1 MESPLNP
8 AYTSEPVRR
17 TTNGFGLTSMLLG
30 LFNIALILVA
40 VIGMYSFFG
49 GLNEANGITFQD
61 YEAFDSA
68 AIQEM
73 ASEYG
78 DQAQPFSF
86 IISMLAS
93 CLTIPVSLLGVILG
107 FIGLLQQ
114 GAPKMGSILGLVLN
128 MPLLLLCGL
137 GMLLSLA
144 ATATASV

>member
-8 AYTSEPVRR
+8 AYTAEPVRR

-30 LFNIALILVA
+30 MFNIALILVA

-49 GLNEANGITFQD
+49 GLNEANGITFED

-78 DQAQPFSF
+78 DQTQPFSF
-86 IISMLAS
+86 VISMLS
-93 CLTIPVSLLGVILG
+93 FCLTIPASLLGMIFGL
-107 FIGLLQQ
+107 IGLLQKN
-114 GAPKMGSILGLVLN
+114 APKMSSILGLVLN

-137 GMLLSLA
+137 VLLLSLA
-144 ATATASV
+144 AAATASV